1 MTELLIITLKI
12 MNQNYTEEEKA
23 KAKIRKELQSTNT
36 LFLFSNDMLATKSRQ
51 KNTRVDLTEERAQ
64 SIQLS

>member
-12 MNQNYTEEEKA
+12 LNQNYTEEEKA

-36 LFLFSNDMLATKSRQ
+36 LFSSDMLATESRQ
-51 KNTRVDLTEERAQ
+51 KNARVDLTEERAQ
-64 SIQLS
+64 SIPLC